1 MANQPPPDP
10 ASATP
15 DSDAARES
23 ALIEAARRQ
32 ALGRTGQP
40 WEASPGVAS
49 PDGPEGPPT
58 IGRYRIQRRI
68 GVGGMGT
75 VFEAVQD
82 APQRTVAVKV
92 LHAGTMNA
100 RAMRRFELET
110 HVLARLQHPGIAQ
123 IYEAGVF
130 ETPSGP
136 HPYFAMEFVEG
147 RQLRQH
153 ADSLRLSAHQR
164 LELIARVCDAVQH
177 AHVKGVIHR
186 DLKPANILVTRDG
199 APKVL
204 DFGVARATGLDL
216 STITLRSRHGE
227 PVGTVPYMSPEQAAG
242 VPEDI
247 DTRSDIYALG
257 VICYELLAGRHPLP
271 LAGVPL
277 SRALHVI
284 AEHQPTA
291 LSAIDRTFR
300 GDVETMVA
308 KAMDK
313 DRERRYQSA
322 ADFAADI
329 RRYLRGEPIQA
340 RPVGR
345 VERLWRWCRRE
356 PRIAALTASLLL
368 LLVAL
373 AVGSTWAS
381 LKIAAARRAEQR
393 ALQRSEGVSE
403 QRRRDLYTS
412 QMALAMQAFEQRDT
426 PAVLRLLEAQRPLAG
441 QADLRGFEWN
451 YLWRQL
457 HGDRQP
463 LGGHNA
469 SVVSLAIS
477 PDGRWAASGG
487 ADGAICLWDAAA
499 WKRRAIFAAH
509 VGPVHA
515 VAFRP
520 GGSILA
526 TGGADGFV
534 RLWEVPTGRLVR
546 SVSGGSGPIQCL
558 AFEDH
563 GQRLAWGGGTIN
575 RMVPRM
581 QDRPGEIHLWNPDA
595 DQESCRVAVLY
606 DPVVQLAFLP
616 QRPELMAVTWG
627 AVVRRWR
634 IEDLAPI
641 ETPEPSVAGS
651 MALAVSPDGSRA
663 AVGVRGGELAV
674 CDTGSWVVERRI
686 PVTNA
691 AAVAF
696 SPDGQILA
704 VANTDDGSVSL
715 WDAETGRDIDLLRG
729 HCSHVSALAFSAAKN
744 ELVSAGSDGTLKVW
758 DLDRCHRGLRIA
770 APEKEIADL
779 AFTPDGT
786 RLLTAGRD
794 GTVRVWDA
802 QRGQPLAQ
810 FGSGRDWCES
820 LAMFSGGR
828 TLAFSQRTLVQVL
841 DIDSKQGVMLG
852 GFPGV
857 VHAVAASPDGRYLA
871 VGGAATLV
879 PDRCGLRVFATDDW
893 HSCWS
898 RRFAGQEVRA
908 LAFSPDATRLAAGG
922 TQGDVWLLDAA
933 DGSELACWPHTG
945 WIETLAFSPDGRH
958 LAAGSWPQDQPL
970 AEPVTVRVWGVAGGG
985 IRYDLPGHRHAACSL
1000 AFSPDGALLASGG
1013 GNGVVRL
1020 WDLAEG
1026 TLRATFRMPHDGWV
1040 LGLAFSPSGRRLACT
1055 SATATEAG
1063 QVVMLETDE
1072 EPKVSAAAPPTDVE
1086 PPTDSSAE
1094 GQPLWNSPQQQ
1105 LVVLTGSDSA
1115 QPRVFTTRPP
1125 ESRSFLRTIAGP
1137 RGGPHQAVAVYCYR
1151 AWDIVSEPAHT
1162 ALGEYPLQLPPN
1174 SSAQLRVT
1182 LAFENPWGKDEQ
1194 LAGDVNWFVRVR
1206 PGDSPAGELGQIVF
1220 HAHSQRSIWQP
1231 AIVDLSD
1238 FAGQRIWLQLV
1249 VPPDR
1254 GANRVYWVEPVLSLD
1269 EKD

>member
-10 ASATP
+10 DSATP

-32 ALGRTGQP
+32 ASGPTGQP
-40 WEASPGVAS
+40 LGTPVGTATREDSGA
-49 PDGPEGPPT
+49 PPT

-68 GVGGMGT
+68 GGGGMGT

-147 RQLRQH
+147 RQLKQH
-153 ADSLRLSAHQR
+153 ADSRDLSAHQR

-257 VICYELLAGRHPLP
+257 VICYELLADRHPLP

-277 SRALHVI
+277 SRALHII
-284 AEHQPTA
+284 AEHQPAA
-291 LSAIDRTFR
+291 LGAVDRTFR

-345 VERLWRWCRRE
+345 AERLWRWCRRE

-373 AVGSTWAS
+373 ALGSAWAS
-381 LKIAAARRAEQR
+381 LKIAAARRAEQY
-393 ALQRSEGVSE
+393 ALQRSERVSE
-403 QRRRDLYTS
+403 QRRRDLYKS
-412 QMALAMQAFEQRDT
+412 QMALAMQAFEQHDT
-426 PAVLRLLEAQRPLAG
+426 PTVLSLLEAQRPLAG
-441 QADLRGFEWN
+441 QADLRGFEWH

-457 HGDRQP
+457 HGDR
-463 LGGHNA
+463 LTRCGHNA
-469 SVVSLAIS
+469 SVVSLAFS

-487 ADGAICLWDAAA
+487 ADGAVSLWDAAA

-520 GGSILA
+520 GGTVLV

-534 RLWEVPTGRLVR
+534 RLWDVATGRLVR
-546 SVSGGSGPIQCL
+546 SLSGGSVPVQCL
-558 AFEDH
+558 AFEAH
-563 GQRLAWGGGTIN
+563 GQRLAWGGGVIN
-575 RMVPRM
+575 RMLPRM
-581 QDRPGEIHLWNPDA
+581 QDRPGEIYVWSPDA
-595 DQESCRVAVLY
+595 DEEPRRIAVLS

-616 QRPELMAVTWG
+616 QRPELVGVTWG
-627 AVVRRWR
+627 AAVQRWQ
-634 IEDLAPI
+634 IENVQPI
-641 ETPEPSVAGS
+641 ETPAPSVAGS
-651 MALAVSPDGSRA
+651 MALAVSPDGARA
-663 AVGVRGGELAV
+663 AVGVRGGELAI
-674 CDTGSWVVERRI
+674 CETGSWDVQCRV
-686 PVTNA
+686 PVANA

-715 WDAETGRDIDLLRG
+715 RDAQTGRDIDLLRG
-729 HCSHVSALAFSAAKN
+729 HRSHVNALAFSAAKN
-744 ELVSAGSDGTLKVW
+744 ELVSAGSDGTLRVW
-758 DLDRCHRGLRIA
+758 DLTRRHRGLRIA
-770 APEKEIADL
+770 AHEKEVADL

-786 RLLTAGRD
+786 GLITAGRD
-794 GTVRVWDA
+794 GKVRVWDA
-802 QRGQPLAQ
+802 LCGQPLAQ

-820 LAMFSGGR
+820 LTVFRGGR
-828 TLAFSQRTLVQVL
+828 KLAFSQRTLVQIL
-841 DIDSKQGVMLG
+841 DIGSRQCLTLG

-871 VGGAATLV
+871 VGGATTLV
-879 PDRCGLRVFATDDW
+879 HGGCGLKVFSADDW
-893 HSCWS
+893 H
-898 RRFAGQEVRA
+898 
-908 LAFSPDATRLAAGG
+908 
-922 TQGDVWLLDAA
+922 
-933 DGSELACWPHTG
+933 AC
-945 WIETLAFSPDGRH
+945 
-958 LAAGSWPQDQPL
+958 
-970 AEPVTVRVWGVAGGG
+970 
-985 IRYDLPGHRHAACSL
+985 
-1000 AFSPDGALLASGG
+1000 
-1013 GNGVVRL
+1013 
-1020 WDLAEG
+1020 
-1026 TLRATFRMPHDGWV
+1026 
-1040 LGLAFSPSGRRLACT
+1040 
-1055 SATATEAG
+1055 
-1063 QVVMLETDE
+1063 
-1072 EPKVSAAAPPTDVE
+1072 
-1086 PPTDSSAE
+1086 
-1094 GQPLWNSPQQQ
+1094 
-1105 LVVLTGSDSA
+1105 
-1115 QPRVFTTRPP
+1115 
-1125 ESRSFLRTIAGP
+1125 
-1137 RGGPHQAVAVYCYR
+1137 
-1151 AWDIVSEPAHT
+1151 
-1162 ALGEYPLQLPPN
+1162 
-1174 SSAQLRVT
+1174 
-1182 LAFENPWGKDEQ
+1182 
-1194 LAGDVNWFVRVR
+1194 
-1206 PGDSPAGELGQIVF
+1206 
-1220 HAHSQRSIWQP
+1220 
-1231 AIVDLSD
+1231 
-1238 FAGQRIWLQLV
+1238 
-1249 VPPDR
+1249 
-1254 GANRVYWVEPVLSLD
+1254 
-1269 EKD
+1269 